1 MPTYEYICDACQ
13 HRFETFQSI
22 TADPLVKCPQCGK
35 KKLRRLIGTG
45 AAIIFKGSGF
55 YCTDYRSDSYR
66 RAASEDNGKSSSGN
80 GSGNGS
86 SNGSD
91 NGRTSAKKT
100 AGKAKT

>member
-1 MPTYEYICDACQ
+1 MPTYEYVCDSCEHQ
-13 HRFETFQSI
+13 FETFQSI
-22 TADPLVKCPQCGK
+22 TADPLVKCPVCGK

-66 RAASEDNGKSSSGN
+66 QAASKDNGKSSSGN

-86 SNGSD
+86 SDGASKSSS
-91 NGRTSAKKT
+91 SAKK
-100 AGKAKT
+100 AVGEAKT